1 MPNGLQLTGPFII
14 IYVVSAK
21 SYLLAEPTSFDVW
34 IIEEDEGPWVLA
46 EGLVPLIPV
55 ESPVVDSLA
64 PNACLFTPNIFGGT
78 GDIIYLHW
86 FSSS

>member
-1 MPNGLQLTGPFII
+1 MI

-34 IIEEDEGPWVLA
+34 IIDEDDGPWVLA

-55 ESPVVDSLA
+55 DSPVVDSLA
-64 PNACLFTPNIFGGT
+64 PNPCLFIPNNFGGT
-78 GDIIYLHW
+78 GEMIYLHW

>member
-1 MPNGLQLTGPFII
+1 MPNGLQLSGPFII

-34 IIEEDEGPWVLA
+34 IFEEVEGPWVLA

-55 ESPVVDSLA
+55 ESPVVDPLA
-64 PNACLFTPNIFGGT
+64 PNACLFTPNIFAGT

>member
-1 MPNGLQLTGPFII
+1 MI

-34 IIEEDEGPWVLA
+34 IIDEDDGPWVLA

-55 ESPVVDSLA
+55 DSPVVDSLA
-64 PNACLFTPNIFGGT
+64 PNACLFIPNNFGGT
-78 GDIIYLHW
+78 GEMIYLHW